1 MIESVIIFFAALLIV
16 AAMMYFARQ
25 IKVSG
30 ERGEASALKTLIAS
44 KDELISQRDGIIT
57 DLRQQLQRKNNEVA
71 EEMRKRTEA
80 DIALKEIRSTLDD
93 ANQKNATL
101 QAEMARMEERVA
113 SAEKEFQQRRA
124 IIEEM
129 QKSSTEHFKNLAGEI
144 FKEQTES
151 IHNATRRNIS
161 QLLEPLKENIDSFR
175 KRVNDAYERKSKT

>member
-113 SAEKEFQQRRA
+113 SAEKELTTA
-124 IIEEM
+124 
-129 QKSSTEHFKNLAGEI
+129 
-144 FKEQTES
+144 
-151 IHNATRRNIS
+151 
-161 QLLEPLKENIDSFR
+161 
-175 KRVNDAYERKSKT
+175 